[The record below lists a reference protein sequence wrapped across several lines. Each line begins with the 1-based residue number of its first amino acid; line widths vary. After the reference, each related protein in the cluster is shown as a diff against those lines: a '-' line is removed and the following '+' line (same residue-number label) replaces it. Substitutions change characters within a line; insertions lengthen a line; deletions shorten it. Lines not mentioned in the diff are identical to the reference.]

1 MDNLNL
7 AHCTKNTVRFYL
19 FYLLAT
25 IYRVGIYLVNDYNNF
40 WIKVVDSAYLHNNPT
55 AIAVGLVI
63 VSKQ

>member
-1 MDNLNL
+1 MVNQNL

-25 IYRVGIYLVNDYNNF
+25 IYRVGIYLGNEYPNF
-40 WIKVVDSAYLHNNPT
+40 GIKVVDSAYLQNIPT
-55 AIAVGLVI
+55 AIDVGLVI